1 MSILICD
8 SDCELWYERADELG
22 LKVIKMP
29 YVIDGE
35 ERPYDL
41 GRGEDPKEFF
51 DKMRKGAKASTAA
64 LNGEDY
70 REFFEPLFQAGE
82 DMLYIAFSSKMSG
95 TFNYLEPVIKELSE
109 KYPDAKYKR
118 FDTLS
123 ISMGAGIQ
131 VYLAAKYFN
140 EGHTTDETYAYLES
154 IRDKHRIYFAVDDLT
169 YLKRGGRI
177 SPAAAAFGNILQL
190 KPILKVGE
198 EGELAVVSK
207 EKGNKKAL
215 NYMLNTLFE
224 TEVDTSAPIVVLN
237 ADKQEDGDKIIAAIR
252 ERYGDGVEIWDQQI
266 GPVIGAHCGP
276 GTAGIIW
283 MTK

>member
-1 MSILICD
+1 MSIIICD
-8 SDCELWYERADELG
+8 SDCELWYERADALG

-29 YVIDGE
+29 YVLDGE

-51 DKMRKGAKASTAA
+51 DRMRKGAKASTAA
-64 LNGEDY
+64 LNGENY
-70 REFFEPLFQAGE
+70 REFFEPLFEAGE

-95 TFNYLEPVIKELSE
+95 TFNYLEPVIQELSE
-109 KYPDAKYKR
+109 KYPNAKYKR

-131 VYLAAKYFN
+131 VYLGAKYFL

-154 IRDKHRIYFAVDDLT
+154 IRDKHKIYFAVDDLT

-177 SPAAAAFGNILQL
+177 SPAAATFGNILQL
-190 KPILKVGE
+190 KPILKVND

-224 TEVDTSAPIVVLN
+224 TDVDLSAPIVVLN
-237 ADKQEDGDKIIAAIR
+237 ADKQEDGDKLISAIR
-252 ERYGDGVEIWDQQI
+252 EKYGDEADIWDYQI

>member
-22 LKVIKMP
+22 LKVIEMP
-29 YVIDGE
+29 YVIDGVE
-35 ERPYDL
+35 SPYAL
-41 GRGEDPKEFF
+41 GRNEDPKEFF
-51 DKMRKGAKASTAA
+51 TKMRNGAKASTAA
-64 LNGEDY
+64 LNGENY
-70 REFFEPLFQAGE
+70 REFFEPLFAAGE

-95 TFNYLEPVIKELSE
+95 TFNYLEPVIQELSE
-109 KYPDAKYKR
+109 KYPNAKYKR

-131 VYLAAKYFN
+131 VYMAGKYFK
-140 EGHTTDETYAYLES
+140 EGHTIDETYAYLEKL
-154 IRDKHRIYFAVDDLT
+154 REKHNIYFAVDDLT

-177 SPAAAAFGNILQL
+177 SPAAATFGNILQL
-190 KPILKVGE
+190 KPILKVNE

-224 TEVDTSAPIVVLN
+224 SDVDTSAPIVVLN
-237 ADKQEDGDKIIAAIR
+237 ADKQEDGDKLISAIR
-252 ERYGDGVEIWDQQI
+252 EKYGDSVEIWDNQI

-283 MTK
+283 ITK